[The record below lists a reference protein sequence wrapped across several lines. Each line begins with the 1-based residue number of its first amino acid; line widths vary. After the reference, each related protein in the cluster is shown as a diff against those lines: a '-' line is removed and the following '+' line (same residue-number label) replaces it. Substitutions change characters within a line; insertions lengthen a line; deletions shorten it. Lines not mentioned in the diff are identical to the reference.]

1 MPIFRRRWS
10 TPVVKAPAAAEAQAS
25 LALAGET
32 ADAVSPVVE
41 VPAPVAA
48 QASLALAGET
58 ADAVSPVVQA
68 PAPAQAS
75 LALAGETADAVSP
88 VVQTSVPVHEI
99 KVNTIQAFFNS
110 ARAAMVAPA
119 IPELV
124 ITEITPAPVSVIDTH
139 ESVAPTPATKKASLY
154 SFLNR
159 RHA

>member
-10 TPVVKAPAAAEAQAS
+10 TPVVQAPAA
-25 LALAGET
+25 
-32 ADAVSPVVE
+32 P
-41 VPAPVAA
+41 
-48 QASLALAGET
+48 
-58 ADAVSPVVQA
+58 A

-88 VVQTSVPVHEI
+88 VVQAPAAPAPAPAPATSAPAQASLALAVSPVVQTSAPVPVHEI

-139 ESVAPTPATKKASLY
+139 ESVAPAPASKKASLY

>member
-10 TPVVKAPAAAEAQAS
+10 TPATPAPATPAQAS

-32 ADAVSPVVE
+32 ADAVGPVVQA
-41 VPAPVAA
+41 PAPAPA

-68 PAPAQAS
+68 PAPAPAPAQAS
-75 LALAGETADAVSP
+75 LALAVSP
-88 VVQTSVPVHEI
+88 VVQTSAPVPVHEI

-139 ESVAPTPATKKASLY
+139 EPVAPAPATKKAALY

-159 RHA
+159 RRA